1 MKVIKLANYSFE
13 AKHNYFANLRD
24 EHKFVSIWSIYDVQ
38 NINDRPNFESCRSVC
53 YTDHWGKPVE
63 IELPNNEYTWL
74 DLWNVADECIKLS
87 GDVHHIF
94 IEGFKQKE
102 GKLELLTGS

>member
-1 MKVIKLANYSFE
+1 MANYSFE

-38 NINDRPNFESCRSVC
+38 NINDSPNFESCRSVS
-53 YTDHWGKPVE
+53 YTNHWGMPVE
-63 IELPNNEYTWL
+63 VELPNSKYTWL
-74 DLWNVADECIKLS
+74 DLWNAADECIKLS

-94 IEGFKQKE
+94 IEGFLAKD
-102 GKLELLTGS
+102 GRLELITGS